1 MLKGVIFD
9 MDGVLFD
16 TERLTREGWRLA
28 AQQAGCPLD
37 DAVVL
42 STNGISEADT
52 RLTFLRHYGEAY
64 PYDAL
69 RAEMKRYKDGCLAQG
84 VPVKPG
90 VQRLLQA
97 LRGQGIRTAVASSND
112 RVHVTDYLQRT
123 GLLLQMDAFVCADM
137 VRRAKPAPDVYLR
150 AAEELGLPPE
160 TCIAIED
167 APPGLVA
174 ARCAGCI
181 PVMIPDLIPA
191 SAQDVTKHLFPS
203 MAALLTHL
211 QSHAFCI

>member
-16 TERLTREGWRLA
+16 TERLTLEGWRLA
-28 AQQAGCPLD
+28 ARQAGYPLD

-84 VPVKPG
+84 IPVKSG
-90 VQRLLQA
+90 VHRLLQA

-112 RVHVTDYLQRT
+112 RAHVTEYLQRT
-123 GLLLQMDAFVCADM
+123 GLLSQMDAFVCADM

-150 AAEELGLPPE
+150 AAEAFGLPPE
-160 TCIAIED
+160 SCIAIED

-191 SAQDVTKHLFPS
+191 SAQSTTDHIFPS
-203 MAALLTHL
+203 MDALLTHL
-211 QSHAFCI
+211 QTHAFCI

>member
-16 TERLTREGWRLA
+16 TERLTLEGWRLA
-28 AQQAGCPLD
+28 ARQAGYPLD

-69 RAEMKRYKDGCLAQG
+69 RAEMKRYKNGCLAQG

-112 RVHVTDYLQRT
+112 RAHVTDYLQRT

-150 AAEELGLPPE
+150 AAEALGLPPE
-160 TCIAIED
+160 SCIAIED

-174 ARCAGCI
+174 AQCAGCI

-191 SAQDVTKHLFPS
+191 SAQDVTDHIFPS
-203 MAALLTHL
+203 MDALLTHL
-211 QSHAFCI
+211 QTHAFCI

>member
-16 TERLTREGWRLA
+16 TERLTLEGWRLA
-28 AQQAGCPLD
+28 ARQAGYPLD

-137 VRRAKPAPDVYLR
+137 VRQAKPAPDVYLR

-191 SAQDVTKHLFPS
+191 SAQDVTKHIFPS
-203 MAALLTHL
+203 MDALLTHL

>member
-16 TERLTREGWRLA
+16 TERLTLEGWRLA
-28 AQQAGCPLD
+28 ARQAGYPLD

-69 RAEMKRYKDGCLAQG
+69 RAEMKRYKNGCLAQG

-137 VRRAKPAPDVYLR
+137 VRQAKPAPDVYLR
-150 AAEELGLPPE
+150 AAEALGLPPE
-160 TCIAIED
+160 SCIAIED

-191 SAQDVTKHLFPS
+191 SAQDVTKHIFPS
-203 MAALLTHL
+203 MDALLTHL
-211 QSHAFCI
+211 QTRAFCI

>member
-16 TERLTREGWRLA
+16 TERLTLEGWRLA
-28 AQQAGCPLD
+28 APQAGYPLD

-137 VRRAKPAPDVYLR
+137 VRQAKPAPDVYLR
-150 AAEELGLPPE
+150 AAEALGLPPE
-160 TCIAIED
+160 SCIAIED

-191 SAQDVTKHLFPS
+191 SAQDVTKHIFPS
-203 MAALLTHL
+203 MDALLTHL

>member
-16 TERLTREGWRLA
+16 TERLTLDGWRLA
-28 AQQAGCPLD
+28 ARQAGCPLD

-52 RLTFLRHYGEAY
+52 RLTFLRHYGKAY
-64 PYDAL
+64 PYAAL
-69 RAEMKRYKDGCLAQG
+69 RAEMKRYKNGCLAQG

-97 LRGQGIRTAVASSND
+97 LREKGIRTAVASSND

-150 AAEELGLPPE
+150 AAEALGLPPE
-160 TCIAIED
+160 SCIAIED

-191 SAQDVTKHLFPS
+191 SAQDVTKHIFPS
-203 MAALLTHL
+203 MDALLTHL
-211 QSHAFCI
+211 QTHAFCI

>member
-16 TERLTREGWRLA
+16 TERLTLEGWRLA
-28 AQQAGCPLD
+28 ARQAGCPLD

-69 RAEMKRYKDGCLAQG
+69 RAEMKRYKNGCLAQG

-90 VQRLLQA
+90 VQCLLQA
-97 LRGQGIRTAVASSND
+97 LRGQGIRVGGGAHGYRRDAQGVASAF
-112 RVHVTDYLQRT
+112 
-123 GLLLQMDAFVCADM
+123 DAHGNLAAVGNKDLGEHGVSSSS
-137 VRRAKPAPDVYLR
+137 VR
-150 AAEELGLPPE
+150 
-160 TCIAIED
+160 
-167 APPGLVA
+167 
-174 ARCAGCI
+174 
-181 PVMIPDLIPA
+181 
-191 SAQDVTKHLFPS
+191 
-203 MAALLTHL
+203 
-211 QSHAFCI
+211 

>member
-16 TERLTREGWRLA
+16 TERLTLEGWRLA
-28 AQQAGCPLD
+28 ARQAGYPLD

-69 RAEMKRYKDGCLAQG
+69 RAEMKRYKNGCLAQG

-137 VRRAKPAPDVYLR
+137 VRQAKPAPDVYLR
-150 AAEELGLPPE
+150 AAEALGLPPE

-181 PVMIPDLIPA
+181 PVMVPDLIPA
-191 SAQDVTKHLFPS
+191 SAQSTTDHIFPS
-203 MAALLTHL
+203 MDALLTHL

>member
-16 TERLTREGWRLA
+16 TERLTLKGWRLA
-28 AQQAGCPLD
+28 ARQAGCPLD

-69 RAEMKRYKDGCLAQG
+69 RAEMKRYKNSCLAQG
-84 VPVKPG
+84 IPVKSG
-90 VQRLLQA
+90 VHRLLQA

-112 RVHVTDYLQRT
+112 RAHVTEYLQRT
-123 GLLLQMDAFVCADM
+123 GLLSQMDAFVCADM
-137 VRRAKPAPDVYLR
+137 VRQAKPAPDVYLR
-150 AAEELGLPPE
+150 AAEALGLPPE
-160 TCIAIED
+160 TCIAVED

-174 ARCAGCI
+174 AKRAGCI
-181 PVMIPDLIPA
+181 PVMVPDLIPA
-191 SAQDVTKHLFPS
+191 SAQSTTDHIFPS
-203 MAALLTHL
+203 LTALLTHL

>member
-16 TERLTREGWRLA
+16 TERLTLEGWRLA
-28 AQQAGCPLD
+28 ARQVGYPLD

-112 RVHVTDYLQRT
+112 RAHVTEYLQRT

-137 VRRAKPAPDVYLR
+137 VRQAKPAPDVYLR
-150 AAEELGLPPE
+150 AAEALGLPPE
-160 TCIAIED
+160 SCIAIED

-191 SAQDVTKHLFPS
+191 SAQSTTDHIFPS
-203 MAALLTHL
+203 MDALLTHL
-211 QSHAFCI
+211 QTHAFCI

>member
-16 TERLTREGWRLA
+16 TERLTLEGWRLA
-28 AQQAGCPLD
+28 ARQAGCPLD

-52 RLTFLRHYGEAY
+52 KLTFLRQYGEAY

-69 RAEMKRYKDGCLAQG
+69 RAEMKQYKDDCLAQG
-84 VPVKPG
+84 IPVKSG
-90 VQRLLQA
+90 VYRLLQV
-97 LRGQGIRTAVASSND
+97 LREKGIRTAVASSND

-137 VRRAKPAPDVYLR
+137 VRQAKPAPDVYLR
-150 AAEELGLPPE
+150 AAEALGLPPE
-160 TCIAIED
+160 SCIAIED

-191 SAQDVTKHLFPS
+191 SAQDVTKHIFPS
-203 MAALLTHL
+203 MDALLTHL

>member
-16 TERLTREGWRLA
+16 TERLTLEGWRLA
-28 AQQAGCPLD
+28 ARQAGYPLD

-69 RAEMKRYKDGCLAQG
+69 RAEMKRYKNGCLAQG

-112 RVHVTDYLQRT
+112 RAHVTDYLQRT

-150 AAEELGLPPE
+150 AAEALGLPPE
-160 TCIAIED
+160 SCIAIED

-174 ARCAGCI
+174 AKLAGCI
-181 PVMIPDLIPA
+181 PVLVTDLIPA
-191 SAQDVTKHLFPS
+191 SAQDVTDHIFPS
-203 MAALLTHL
+203 MDALLTHL
-211 QSHAFCI
+211 QTHAFCI

>member
-16 TERLTREGWRLA
+16 TERLTLEGWRLA
-28 AQQAGCPLD
+28 ARQAGCPLD

-112 RVHVTDYLQRT
+112 RVHVADYLQRT

-150 AAEELGLPPE
+150 AAESLGLPPE
-160 TCIAIED
+160 SCIAIED

-191 SAQDVTKHLFPS
+191 SAQDVTKHIFPS
-203 MAALLTHL
+203 MDALLTHL

>member
-16 TERLTREGWRLA
+16 TERLTLEGWRLA
-28 AQQAGCPLD
+28 ARQAGYPLD

-69 RAEMKRYKDGCLAQG
+69 RAEMKRYKNGCLAQG

-137 VRRAKPAPDVYLR
+137 VRQA
-150 AAEELGLPPE
+150 
-160 TCIAIED
+160 
-167 APPGLVA
+167 
-174 ARCAGCI
+174 
-181 PVMIPDLIPA
+181 
-191 SAQDVTKHLFPS
+191 
-203 MAALLTHL
+203 
-211 QSHAFCI
+211 